1 VYSKVVES
9 TELRADTLIVNRIQ
23 SANVPAQFLL
33 LIQKGDVIIE
43 GNLII
48 ADIDLNYE
56 SEDPDNNLGLFM
68 P

>member
-1 VYSKVVES
+1 MYSKVVES